1 MNKNFTIRE
10 NTTFKQAIQ
19 KLNQTGV
26 KCLVVVD
33 EKNKLL
39 GTLSDGDI
47 RRCLYKK
54 VSLNS
59 KIIKFYNKQA
69 IFFFENSF
77 DLKEISKQMI
87 KKQID
92 VLPVV
97 KKNKRLIKILTLR
110 EIYKQNALSK
120 ARLKKTAVLIMAGGL
135 GKRMRPFTNV
145 LPKPLLP
152 IEDKTAIAYIIENF
166 ISIGFKEIF
175 ISINYKSKILK
186 AYLEEYKPKIKIKI
200 LEEKSPLGTAGAIKF
215 FQNKIFSNLV
225 IINCDVITKF
235 NLSNPIEDHIN
246 NKNKLTVFCSSKA
259 FSLPYGACVVDNNH
273 QLIKLNEKPKYNFF
287 INIGMYI
294 INKTL
299 IKLIPKRN
307 LKLDFDELINLLLKR
322 NIKIDTYLVD
332 EQSWIDIGNWNEFK
346 KIYK

>member
-135 GKRMRPFTNV
+135 V
-145 LPKPLLP
+145 
-152 IEDKTAIAYIIENF
+152 AYVWG
-166 ISIGFKEIF
+166 S
-175 ISINYKSKILK
+175 
-186 AYLEEYKPKIKIKI
+186 A
-200 LEEKSPLGTAGAIKF
+200 
-215 FQNKIFSNLV
+215 
-225 IINCDVITKF
+225 
-235 NLSNPIEDHIN
+235 
-246 NKNKLTVFCSSKA
+246 
-259 FSLPYGACVVDNNH
+259 
-273 QLIKLNEKPKYNFF
+273 
-287 INIGMYI
+287 
-294 INKTL
+294 
-299 IKLIPKRN
+299 
-307 LKLDFDELINLLLKR
+307 
-322 NIKIDTYLVD
+322 
-332 EQSWIDIGNWNEFK
+332 
-346 KIYK
+346 